1 MAPIE
6 TKDNNMIYSM
16 SVWISFRL
24 AKVQPYHGQ
33 FQGTWKI
40 ISALL
45 LKIGTEVLQ
54 PVNEINDVM
63 LVFRESRQWVNSV
76 VEEWLKYEVKLT
88 FQTRE

>member
-54 PVNEINDVM
+54 PVNEINNVM
-63 LVFRESRQWVNSV
+63 LVFREKWNYSVRVGNESIQLSRSDWNM
-76 VEEWLKYEVKLT
+76 
-88 FQTRE
+88 R